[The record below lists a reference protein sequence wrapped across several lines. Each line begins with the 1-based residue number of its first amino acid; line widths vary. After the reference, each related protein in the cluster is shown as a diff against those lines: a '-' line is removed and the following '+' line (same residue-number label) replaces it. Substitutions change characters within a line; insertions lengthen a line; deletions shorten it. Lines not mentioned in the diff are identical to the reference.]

1 MIKRLLIANRGE
13 ISLRIQ
19 KTCKRMN
26 IETVAVY
33 SDADKNAR
41 HVKNANKSISIGGA
55 DSKDSYLNIKS
66 IIKAAIIAKA
76 DAVHPGYGFL
86 SENADFAKE
95 VLNKNLIFIGPNPS
109 SIRAMA
115 LKSKAKTMM
124 GESSVPI
131 VPGFSIEKKSK
142 VEILKNSEKIGFPII
157 IKASAGGGG
166 KGMKI
171 VRSEKDL
178 FISIAAAKREAKSS
192 FGNEK
197 IIIEKYLENARHVEV
212 QIIGD
217 IEGNFAVLGDRDCSI
232 QRRHQKVIEEAPAPN
247 MNEKLRKKM
256 ASQAIK
262 VAKKIS
268 YLGAGTVEFLVYKN
282 NFYFIEMNTR
292 LQVEHPVTELIF
304 GVDLVEMQLRVAN
317 GEKIK
322 ISPLIKGHSI
332 EARIYAENPELDFL
346 PSPGKITNFSIPNS
360 NNIRADFGYF
370 EGDYVSSYYD
380 SMLGKL
386 IVHGKNREKAIKLLS
401 GALKETLIVGVDS
414 NIDFLRRIIDHQ
426 SFKKTSL
433 GTSFIKNY
441 WKDLFPSIEEK
452 TLLLGISVCLFL
464 IKRSRAKTNSTS
476 PWDMMDSWRHFK
488 PSGEKFIIEERK
500 IQYNIECFSFD
511 RGNYAFRILKP
522 NLTKLVNISIL
533 NSDKGRIYSIKYN
546 KKTLKVTLVKKED
559 NSLYVIYDGHHL
571 KINVLERFSS
581 NYKGELTSGSL
592 EAPVPG
598 KVAKVYVKN
607 NQKVKKGIIL
617 VIIEAMKMEHS
628 IIAPFDGIVKNIA
641 VKEGEPI
648 EEGHTVTE
656 LEKIK

>member
-1 MIKRLLIANRGE
+1 MIQRLLIANRGE

-41 HVKNANKSISIGGA
+41 HVKNADKSISIGGA
-55 DSKDSYLNIKS
+55 ESKDSYLNIKS

-109 SIRAMA
+109 SIKAMA

-124 GESSVPI
+124 GESGVPI
-131 VPGFSIEKKSK
+131 VPGFNIEKKNK
-142 VEILKNSEKIGFPII
+142 AEILKNSEKIGFPII

-166 KGMKI
+166 RGMKI

-217 IEGNFAVLGDRDCSI
+217 MEGNFAVLGDRDCSI

-247 MNEKLRKKM
+247 MNEKLRKEM

-268 YLGAGTVEFLVYKN
+268 YLGAGTIEFLVYRN

-304 GVDLVEMQLRVAN
+304 GVDLVEMQLRIAN

-322 ISPLIKGHSI
+322 INPLIKGHSI

-386 IVHGKNREKAIKLLS
+386 IVRGKNREQAINLLS
-401 GALKETLIVGVDS
+401 GALKATLIVGVDS

-426 SFKKTSL
+426 SFKKLS
-433 GTSFIKNY
+433 
-441 WKDLFPSIEEK
+441 
-452 TLLLGISVCLFL
+452 
-464 IKRSRAKTNSTS
+464 
-476 PWDMMDSWRHFK
+476 
-488 PSGEKFIIEERK
+488 
-500 IQYNIECFSFD
+500 
-511 RGNYAFRILKP
+511 
-522 NLTKLVNISIL
+522 
-533 NSDKGRIYSIKYN
+533 
-546 KKTLKVTLVKKED
+546 
-559 NSLYVIYDGHHL
+559 
-571 KINVLERFSS
+571 
-581 NYKGELTSGSL
+581 
-592 EAPVPG
+592 
-598 KVAKVYVKN
+598 
-607 NQKVKKGIIL
+607 
-617 VIIEAMKMEHS
+617 
-628 IIAPFDGIVKNIA
+628 
-641 VKEGEPI
+641 
-648 EEGHTVTE
+648 
-656 LEKIK
+656 